1 MLSSCR
7 FNTNTN
13 TSAQLYLNQN
23 SLNTNSLNTNSLNT
37 NSLNTNSDNSIISSL
52 SYNRHSHQS
61 IINQISN
68 NPVDYS
74 SVSNQSQVINNCPQ
88 TSSQFSNNSEPN
100 NIDNRNDYF
109 NYSCDDQ
116 SKDWTQISRKNLK
129 GDILN
134 NNCKIFKQEVI
145 GMRFCFFINYY
156 FLDKIYF

>member
-13 TSAQLYLNQN
+13 TNAQLYLSQ
-23 SLNTNSLNTNSLNT
+23 

-52 SYNRHSHQS
+52 GYNRHSHQS
-61 IINQISN
+61 INQISN

-74 SVSNQSQVINNCPQ
+74 SVSNQSQAINNCPQ
-88 TSSQFSNNSEPN
+88 TSQFSNNSEPN

-145 GMRFCFFINYY
+145 GMRFCFFYNYY
-156 FLDKIYF
+156 FIWN

>member
-13 TSAQLYLNQN
+13 SSAQLYLNQN
-23 SLNTNSLNTNSLNT
+23 SLNTNS
-37 NSLNTNSDNSIISSL
+37 DNSVISSL
-52 SYNRHSHQS
+52 SYNRHS
-61 IINQISN
+61 NQISN

-74 SVSNQSQVINNCPQ
+74 SVSNQSQAINNCPQ
-88 TSSQFSNNSEPN
+88 TSSQFSNNTEPN

-134 NNCKIFKQEVI
+134 NNCKVFKQEVI
-145 GMRFCFFINYY
+145 GMRFSFFIII
-156 FLDKIYF
+156 FRIFF